1 MIILLLSHAKA
12 NYCKFPTKP
21 SFANDNHMMVLKYHT
36 PAFALPYIKQNF
48 LSDNTALSASI
59 YARFVVADLKFMLFT

>member
-36 PAFALPYIKQNF
+36 PACDLPYIKW
-48 LSDNTALSASI
+48 
-59 YARFVVADLKFMLFT
+59 